1 MTASS
6 LEEIIELGRKHAER
20 VLIGKPGAQL
30 LPTFHI
36 QFTNRA
42 PMVMAVRWRDE
53 REKRMSFAV
62 LRGVLREVRQT
73 VVNYS
78 FMSEAW
84 LATQDH
90 RPRAGDLLPSEREDR
105 QEAVVITACDHDGG
119 TLRAFEIKRGPDA
132 RVTELTPDASPRG
145 PFEGRIFNMLK
156 DDDD

>member
-6 LEEIIELGRKHAER
+6 LEELIELGRKHAER

-30 LPTFHI
+30 PPTFHI
-36 QFTNRA
+36 QFTNRPPA
-42 PMVMAVRWRDE
+42 VMAVRWRDE
-53 REKRMSFAV
+53 REKRMCFAAIRAA
-62 LRGVLREVRQT
+62 LKDFRPT
-73 VVNYS
+73 IVNYA

-132 RVTELTPDASPRG
+132 AVTELTPRTEPGSD
-145 PFEGRIFNMLK
+145 FEGRMFNMLQ
-156 DDDD
+156 DDE